1 MNNVKI
7 KYCVWQARNAQVIYA
22 EKPQIKK
29 TVRKPWYLIHC
40 KWYVVSFTERVNWN
54 YAFSPFN
61 KFLRIWVFATN
72 PNFIIP
78 KSQQPDDAYLSYF
91 KLTLF
96 DLPEFI
102 VWNIY
107 GLRHLV
113 LKKLRFKNPSLWQRL
128 NSFETTLLQLNG
140 CQGNKGNFQKIK
152 WGKNNLW
159 FHPLELSFCH
169 KLKMSKPYPLHP
181 DGVNLLSIL
190 NLEYLTEFIVW
201 NINGFRY
208 TISEHK
214 DWKIRVCCKNWVH
227 LCDNTMERKMLK
239 LFSSVNLQDCPDIQ
253 IDKKHS
259 AVKMFKDVYY
269 SSIYRGM

>member
-29 TVRKPWYLIHC
+29 TVRKPWYQIYC

-113 LKKLRFKNPSLWQRL
+113 IKKLRFKNLSLWQRL
-128 NSFETTLLQLNG
+128 RFFNWMIAKEIVIFKKLDEA
-140 CQGNKGNFQKIK
+140 KITC
-152 WGKNNLW
+152 G
-159 FHPLELSFCH
+159 
-169 KLKMSKPYPLHP
+169 
-181 DGVNLLSIL
+181 
-190 NLEYLTEFIVW
+190 FIPW
-201 NINGFRY
+201 
-208 TISEHK
+208 
-214 DWKIRVCCKNWVH
+214 NWVFGTNIKCLSPI
-227 LCDNTMERKMLK
+227 LCILMVLTFY
-239 LFSSVNLQDCPDIQ
+239 LF
-253 IDKKHS
+253 
-259 AVKMFKDVYY
+259 
-269 SSIYRGM
+269 